1 MKKILIAE
9 DDPAIIDALT
19 LILGAEG
26 YEVFTAK
33 NEAQIHAGL
42 AKKPDL
48 LLLDIRLSGIDGRE
62 ICKMVKADNRYSKI
76 PVLFMSANP
85 DLEEIAQ
92 EACSDGFIRK
102 PFEMAQLLAKL
113 REYLS

>member
-1 MKKILIAE
+1 MKKILVAE
-9 DDPAIIDALT
+9 DDSAIIDALT

-33 NEAQIHAGL
+33 NEAQILSGL
-42 AKKPDL
+42 AQTPDL

-62 ICKMVKADNRYSKI
+62 ICKMVKADTRYSKI

-85 DLEEIAQ
+85 DLQTIAQ
-92 EACSDGFIRK
+92 EACADGFIRK
-102 PFEMAQLLAKL
+102 PFEMAQLLDKL
-113 REYLS
+113 HTYLS